1 MEFEVGSVVKD
12 ILSGHHG
19 IILEYLP
26 YEYDENDLD
35 DSMADEY
42 KVFWIDDEEVS
53 YIKETLI
60 IKVA

>member
-12 ILSGHHG
+12 IMSGNHG

-53 YIKETLI
+53 YILESYI
-60 IKVA
+60 VKVA

>member
-12 ILSGHHG
+12 IMSGNHG

-42 KVFWIDDEEVS
+42 KVFWLHDEEVS
-53 YIKETLI
+53 YILESYI
-60 IKVA
+60 VKVA

>member
-19 IILEYLP
+19 IVLEYLP

-35 DSMADEY
+35 DDMVNEY
-42 KVFWIDDEEVS
+42 KVFWIDDEQIS
-53 YIKETLI
+53 YIRETYI
-60 IKVA
+60 VKVA

>member
-12 ILSGHHG
+12 IMSGNHG

-42 KVFWIDDEEVS
+42 KVFWLHDEEVTYILES
-53 YIKETLI
+53 YIV
-60 IKVA
+60 KVA